1 MNGFLFEKGDK
12 SLEIRFD
19 YQGKTNLKQKQYFET
34 LFDKSWKLKN
44 EYDEFSYFG
53 AFRCGKSFSQQLSVY
68 LICCAYS
75 NTKAVYVRDTYDQLK
90 DSVIKQ
96 FNDLFAEW
104 GEYEYYESAREA
116 RFKNGSVLKFR
127 TFEKD
132 TGILSAE
139 YDLIAVCQAED
150 LNYELFL
157 QLIGRASGKVL
168 GEKGIILVEGNPAAG
183 WVKERYKDQ
192 IEAVLKDKRIF
203 FLEGKTEDNPHITKE
218 YIKSLIDNYPKFWLD
233 RYLYG
238 LWDNRDELVLSEFNE
253 NENLIDVID
262 PKIIHKDYIRRNGF
276 DYGWENP
283 TANIWGY
290 VDYDGFLTIYDE
302 YYANHTLS
310 IDIAKATFRH
320 DYEEV
325 NGILQKVRSILTAA
339 DHSMKGIKR
348 PVKDDEIRT
357 VWTELEDA
365 GMKLLPC
372 NKEELSNI
380 VLTNTLFKT
389 KKIRITKNCVNLI
402 REIKNWKWKRIKL
415 GQDKNQ
421 FEEPTDKDN
430 HGCDA
435 LNYLVAELFG
445 REAKDSAKEKLHNES
460 ILKAVMKKDFS
471 ISNLS

>member
-1 MNGFLFEKGDK
+1 MINEGFDFVNQNTGFEKQ
-12 SLEIRFD
+12 IRFTKD
-19 YQGKTNLKQKQYFET
+19 GKTNERQKKYINS
-34 LFDKSWKLKN
+34 LFDKVDGNLILKPD
-44 EYDEFSYFG
+44 YDEFAYFG
-53 AFRCGKSFSQQLSVY
+53 AFRCAKSNSQQLAGYILPMLFPGSRG
-68 LICCAYS
+68 LF
-75 NTKAVYVRDTYDQLK
+75 VRDTYDELEAT
-90 DSVIKQ
+90 VIKQ
-96 FNDLFAEW
+96 YLEEFEGLGTFKYLPSGTPKRCATYDNTSTVLFRSFEND
-104 GEYEYYESAREA
+104 
-116 RFKNGSVLKFR
+116 
-127 TFEKD
+127 TD
-132 TGILSAE
+132 ILSAE
-139 YDLIAVCQAED
+139 YDWIACCQIED
-150 LNYELFL
+150 LPYELFL
-157 QLIGRASGKVL
+157 QLVGRASGQKL
-168 GEKGIILVEGNPAAG
+168 GRKKGILLVEGNPSSG
-183 WVKERYKDQ
+183 WVKPRYKDASP
-192 IEAVLKDKRIF
+192 EELKSKRIF
-203 FLEGKTEDNPHITKE
+203 AITDGRTDDNPHITQE
-218 YIKSLIDNYPKFWLD
+218 YIQSLIDTYPRFWLD

-253 NENLIDVID
+253 NENVVEVID
-262 PKIIHKDYIRRNGF
+262 PKTIHRDYIRRNGF

-290 VDYDGFLTIYDE
+290 VDYDGVLTIYDE

-310 IDIAKATFRH
+310 TDIAAQCFRH
-320 DYEEV
+320 GNIITV
-325 NGILQKVRSILTAA
+325 A

-389 KKIRITKNCVNLI
+389 RKIRITKNCVNLI

-435 LNYLVAELFG
+435 LNYLAAELFG

-471 ISNLS
+471 ISSLS